1 MAVDSLSSYPPIDKG
16 KLGDYN
22 QVCIVDEIKAT
33 FNGAENQGNSNETCV
48 PAADEIFR
56 NISEVESQ
64 LQYDYG
70 ERSTVLSQK
79 NVFDDQMKQSWIKR
93 LI

>member
-1 MAVDSLSSYPPIDKG
+1 M
-16 KLGDYN
+16 N
-22 QVCIVDEIKAT
+22 QS
-33 FNGAENQGNSNETCV
+33 NNNETCV

-93 LI
+93 LM

>member
-33 FNGAENQGNSNETCV
+33 FNGAVNQSNNNETCV

-64 LQYDYG
+64 LQNVAG
-70 ERSTVLSQK
+70 EKLMVLSHK
-79 NVFDDQMKQSWIKR
+79 NIFDGQMKES
-93 LI
+93 